1 MLLRPWEM
9 WGPNLVPIGNQ
20 SAMASPIIQPKA
32 APILKLGMRTPVGMG
47 RVAVRMLRKKVLT
60 MAM

>member
-1 MLLRPWEM
+1 M
-9 WGPNLVPIGNQ
+9 WGHNLVPIGNQ